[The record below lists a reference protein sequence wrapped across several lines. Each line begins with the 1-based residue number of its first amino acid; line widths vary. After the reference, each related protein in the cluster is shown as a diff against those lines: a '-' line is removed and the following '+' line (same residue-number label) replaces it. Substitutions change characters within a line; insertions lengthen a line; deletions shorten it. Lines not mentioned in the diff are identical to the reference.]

1 MSTLA
6 YTKIVGVDIAAQS
19 AVTVETAD
27 GKEFGKAFEVEQ
39 KQAGWQQ
46 LVRTL
51 QQRGC
56 VPGQTLV
63 VMEATGTYW
72 MQLAVFLHGAGYA
85 VSVVNPADVK
95 RFGQLRHQFAKT
107 DALDARLLAAY
118 GFTMQPEP
126 WSPPPAIYEELVQRL
141 NERDAVVHML
151 TQERNRLHALARR
164 PAHVSDVQQR
174 AQARLSMLQ
183 AQLDEIDRYL
193 LRTLISDHAWAEAA
207 KRLLTITGV
216 GMVTAAWLLVGTLAF
231 TACASPQQ
239 AAAYAGVVPVP
250 RQSGTSLHA
259 APHIHPASHARLRT
273 ALYAASLSAVRFNPL
288 LRPFYQRLRAAGKPV
303 KVARIA
309 VTRKLIHIAW
319 AVVTHHTDFDPQ
331 RGSFPT

>member
-6 YTKIVGVDIAAQS
+6 YTKVVGVDIAAQS
-19 AVTVETAD
+19 AVVTETAD
-27 GKEFGKAFEVEQ
+27 GRQFGKAVEVEQ
-39 KQAGWQQ
+39 TEAGWNQ
-46 LVRTL
+46 LMRTL
-51 QQRGC
+51 QQREC
-56 VPGQTLV
+56 KPGQTLV

-72 MQLAVFLHGAGYA
+72 MQLAVFVHGAGYA

-118 GFTMQPEP
+118 GFTIQPEP

-151 TQERNRLHALARR
+151 TQERNRFHALARR

-174 AQARLSMLQ
+174 AQVRMTMLRE
-183 AQLDEIDRYL
+183 QLHEIDQYL
-193 LRTLISDHAWAEAA
+193 QRTLISNHAWAEAA

-216 GMVTAAWLLVGTLAF
+216 GIVTAAWLLVGTLAF
-231 TACASPQQ
+231 SACASPQQ
-239 AAAYAGVVPVP
+239 AAAYAGVVPMP
-250 RQSGTSLHA
+250 RQSGSSLRA

-273 ALYAASLSAVRFNPL
+273 ALFAASLSAARYNTL
-288 LRPFYQRLRAAGKPV
+288 LRPFYQKLRAAGKPV

-309 VTRKLIHIAW
+309 VARKLIHIAW
-319 AVVTHHTDFDPQ
+319 AVVTKHTDFDPM
-331 RGSFPT
+331 RGVLPS